1 MGDGGGHGGSR
12 PRFGRL
18 RRLDGGATQT
28 VGPVSTSGSRRTHKA
43 EEGRL
48 WGPRE
53 ARPRRR
59 WRSGEKYP
67 RWTVADTTMQPYL
80 HTIDSTTGWGRQG
93 GSRRSSRRGLV
104 DNGAVVSA
112 RELIGVGAAM
122 AARFLRS
129 ADERGK
135 EEGMEGCRGQQQ
147 HAGSLS
153 PPARSRVGAE
163 LEHGGHA
170 APRPCAR
177 STTRLTAAD

>member
-1 MGDGGGHGGSR
+1 MHVRLFLENLGVLLIGAIAATMGDGGGHGGSR

-43 EEGRL
+43 REGRL

-59 WRSGEKYP
+59 WRSGEKRP
-67 RWTVADTTMQPYL
+67 RRTVVEMAIRPYL
-80 HTIDSTTGWGRQG
+80 HTIDSTTGWRRQG
-93 GSRRSSRRGLV
+93 GSRRSNRRGLV
-104 DNGAVVSA
+104 DNGVVVSA
-112 RELIGVGAAM
+112 CELVRVGAAM

-135 EEGMEGCRGQQQ
+135 EEEGMDG
-147 HAGSLS
+147 
-153 PPARSRVGAE
+153 
-163 LEHGGHA
+163 
-170 APRPCAR
+170 
-177 STTRLTAAD
+177 